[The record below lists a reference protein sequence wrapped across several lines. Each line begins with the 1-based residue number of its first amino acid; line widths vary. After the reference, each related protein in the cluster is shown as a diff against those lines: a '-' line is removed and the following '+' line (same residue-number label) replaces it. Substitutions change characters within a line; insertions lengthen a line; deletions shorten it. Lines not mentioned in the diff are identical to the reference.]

1 MNLGLSLISFNVL
14 PFQISDPN
22 HSLDDLEEEESYV
35 LPLVKETQ
43 ELQEDALSAP
53 QVVRCGGED
62 GENGR
67 SMSQRQRLNA
77 DMQYNSLV
85 RRGRGKTLQG
95 SDSSALA
102 NYS

>member
-1 MNLGLSLISFNVL
+1 MNLVLPLIYFNIL

-22 HSLDDLEEEESYV
+22 HSMDDVEEEESYV
-35 LPLVKETQ
+35 LPPVQETR
-43 ELQEDALSAP
+43 ELQEDAHGPP

-77 DMQYNSLV
+77 DMQDNSLV
-85 RRGRGKTLQG
+85 RRGRGKT
-95 SDSSALA
+95 DLA
-102 NYS
+102 RFQ

>member
-22 HSLDDLEEEESYV
+22 HSLDDLEEESYV
-35 LPLVKETQ
+35 LPPVEETQ
-43 ELQEDALSAP
+43 ELQEDAHSAP

-77 DMQYNSLV
+77 DMQDTSLV
-85 RRGRGKTLQG
+85 RRGRGKT
-95 SDSSALA
+95 DLA
-102 NYS
+102 RF